1 MVRNALRSRDFR
13 KKNLNSDLSRYEKQ
27 GIRTMRVLHQAG
39 DKKIFM
45 FTITNLFG
53 IGITYIVTNIIQVV
67 LLDSAYPLSYYLVP
81 TEVF

>member
-1 MVRNALRSRDFR
+1 
-13 KKNLNSDLSRYEKQ
+13 
-27 GIRTMRVLHQAG
+27 MRVLHQAG